1 MSQEGSKQL
10 FWSDSRYKLEYVDVG
25 KFYARM
31 DFYPDSTC
39 TFKVKINFQ
48 NLIQLLCFKL
58 ISC

>member
-1 MSQEGSKQL
+1 MRQEGSKQL

-39 TFKVKINFQ
+39 TFKAKINLQ
-48 NLIQLLCFKL
+48 KL
-58 ISC
+58 M